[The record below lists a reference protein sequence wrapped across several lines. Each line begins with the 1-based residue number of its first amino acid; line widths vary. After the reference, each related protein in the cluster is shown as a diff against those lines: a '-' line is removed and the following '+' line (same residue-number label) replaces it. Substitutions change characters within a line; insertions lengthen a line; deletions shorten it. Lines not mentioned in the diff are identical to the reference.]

1 MPGTRHS
8 SEQQIIMAKRD
19 KASALKALAKRPALV
34 SAIEKGNKKI
44 KQLRDIVEKSGVTS
58 SGGFIRSLV
67 WATICILDDNKFVK
81 FAKNFKKSELSDFSR
96 PVKDKPV
103 SSKDVK
109 PSKKVVVEEDE
120 EDDEPVK
127 TKKQIR
133 LEEREHRLEE
143 KRKKE
148 AQEKAQKEYAAKK
161 PAKSKVEKSGL
172 VKLIRP
178 IGDIPANHPVLAEY
192 YDGFWHIKGKHIALS
207 NMIFVESKL
216 KETVDKKKT
225 AVKPVKKEVKKVEVK
240 KLAKKVKK

>member
-1 MPGTRHS
+1 
-8 SEQQIIMAKRD
+8 MAKRD
-19 KASALKALAKRPALV
+19 KASALKALAKRPNLV

-44 KQLRDIVEKSGVTS
+44 KQLRETVEKTGVTS

-81 FAKNFKKSELSDFSR
+81 FAKNFKKSEIGNY
-96 PVKDKPV
+96 DKPV
-103 SSKDVK
+103 KEKPEKEKSK
-109 PSKKVVVEEDE
+109 PSKKKVIEEDD

-133 LEEREHRLEE
+133 LEEREARLE
-143 KRKKE
+143 KARKELAQKK
-148 AQEKAQKEYAAKK
+148 AQEEHAKK
-161 PAKSKVEKSGL
+161 KPVKSKVEKSGL

-207 NMIFVESKL
+207 NMQFVESKL
-216 KETVDKKKT
+216 KEAVKKT
-225 AVKPVKKEVKKVEVK
+225 AVKKKVVKKEVKKV
-240 KLAKKVKK
+240 AKKVKK